1 MDGGMWMDVD
11 REDEQGSGVRWVRH
25 CWEGEKERC
34 EEVKERVNEKKKFKN
49 DLWRKYENLS
59 ICDDQ

>member
-25 CWEGEKERC
+25 RWEGEKERC
-34 EEVKERVNEKKKFKN
+34 EEIKERVNEKKKIQK
-49 DLWRKYENLS
+49 
-59 ICDDQ
+59 